1 MPQGGSWAR
10 VFAWKQGPEL
20 NSQHPTKKQA
30 SKRLPVLDTD
40 FHELPFRCALFS
52 SSEHN
57 RRSLKNSRIH
67 WFEGN
72 GTLGSYICIEK
83 PNPQRGCICAQGLR

>member
-1 MPQGGSWAR
+1 MPWGCSWAR
-10 VFAWKQGPEL
+10 VFARKQGSEL

-40 FHELPFRCALFS
+40 FHELPFKCALLS

-57 RRSLKNSRIH
+57 RRSLKNSHIH
-67 WFEGN
+67 WFKGN
-72 GTLGSYICIEK
+72 ETLGSYIRIEK
-83 PNPQRGCICAQGLR
+83 PNTQHGCICAQGLR